1 MAAEECVNSLDVAPL
16 AGSYQLF
23 FTNLR
28 ARRKLSCHHF
38 LFSLLKNTAE
48 LPTWSTL
55 PPFRMSRH
63 RRTNKREANWKH
75 GCCQLFKPE
84 DVQN

>member
-1 MAAEECVNSLDVAPL
+1 MAAKECVNRLDVAPL

-23 FTNLR
+23 FTDLR
-28 ARRKLSCHHF
+28 ARRKLSCHRF
-38 LFSLLKNTAE
+38 LSSLLKNTAA
-48 LPTWSTL
+48 LSTWSAL
-55 PPFRMSRH
+55 PPFRMFRC

-75 GCCQLFKPE
+75 VCCQLFKPE